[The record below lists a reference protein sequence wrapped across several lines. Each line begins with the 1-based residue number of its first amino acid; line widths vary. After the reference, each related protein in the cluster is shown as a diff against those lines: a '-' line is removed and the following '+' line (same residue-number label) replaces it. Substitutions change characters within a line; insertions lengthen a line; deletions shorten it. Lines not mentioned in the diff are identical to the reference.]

1 MLQEDDELKK
11 ITERQLILY
20 VFCGGVLMGT
30 LLANLLPKLY
40 LPAAAE
46 LLDALDGILNGA
58 SAAYR
63 GYFGYLMRVRLLP
76 VLAIWI
82 CLFSPYGVEGLC
94 VAALWYGLCSGAV
107 LSGAVLIYGIGGL
120 LLFLAA
126 IFPQYIFY
134 ILIFLQMINK
144 YELKARTRHGQ
155 ALKLSEEIGFLLV
168 IAVLFLAGVLLEA
181 YLNPIILR
189 MGFLVV

>member
-1 MLQEDDELKK
+1 MKK
-11 ITERQLILY
+11 VTERQLILY
-20 VFCGGVLMGT
+20 VFCGGVLLGT
-30 LLANLLPKLY
+30 VLANVLPKLY

-46 LLDALDGILNGA
+46 LLDELDGILRGP

-76 VLAIWI
+76 MLVIWL
-82 CLFSPYGVEGLC
+82 CLFGAYGAEGLC
-94 VAALWYGLCSGAV
+94 LSALWYGLCCGAV

-120 LLFLAA
+120 FLFLAA
-126 IFPQYIFY
+126 IFPQYICYF
-134 ILIFLQMINK
+134 LIFMQLINK
-144 YELKARTRHGQ
+144 FELKSRTRHGQ

-168 IAVLFLAGVLLEA
+168 IAVLFLAGVLLET

-189 MGFLVV
+189 MAFLVV